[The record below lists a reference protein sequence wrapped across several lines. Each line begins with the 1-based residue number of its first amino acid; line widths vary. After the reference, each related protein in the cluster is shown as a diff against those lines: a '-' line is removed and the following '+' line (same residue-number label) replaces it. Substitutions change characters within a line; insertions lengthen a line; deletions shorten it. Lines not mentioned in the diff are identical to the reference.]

1 MAPHDIA
8 TRASVVTL
16 KAIDLTTTEVA
27 SLTGVPTRTV
37 NKIFAN
43 AIERGFDP
51 QRRPLT
57 IRNYH
62 VEEAPRSGRPTKQTP
77 ELKEA
82 LLSKVRD
89 DGDGRQK
96 TCAELADDL
105 GRLGYKISGT
115 SVLRVLRESGYRKTQ
130 RTQAEKGVW
139 VYEKDKAGSPEM
151 DEAGS
156 PEIDEAGSPEN
167 DEAGSPEIDE
177 AGSSEIDEAGSP
189 EIDETGSTE
198 MESMLSTLN
207 LG

>member
-1 MAPHDIA
+1 MTAHYDIA

-27 SLTGVPTRTV
+27 SLTGIPTRTV

-51 QRRPLT
+51 QKRPLT
-57 IRNYH
+57 IRNYY

-105 GRLGYKISGT
+105 GHLGYKVSRT
-115 SVLRVLRESGYRKTQ
+115 SVLRILHGSGYKKTQ

-139 VYEKDKAGSPEM
+139 VYKKNEAGSPEM

-156 PEIDEAGSPEN
+156 PEIN
-167 DEAGSPEIDE
+167 
-177 AGSSEIDEAGSP
+177 EAGSP
-189 EIDETGSTE
+189 EIDETGSPE

>member
-16 KAIDLTTTEVA
+16 KAICLPTTEVA
-27 SLTGVPTRTV
+27 SLTGIPTRTV

-51 QRRPLT
+51 QRRPV
-57 IRNYH
+57 IVKNCY

-89 DGDGRQK
+89 NGDGRQK

-105 GRLGYKISGT
+105 GHLGYKVSAN
-115 SVLRVLRESGYRKTQ
+115 SVARVLRANGYKKTQ
-130 RTQAEKGVW
+130 RTQTEKGVW
-139 VYEKDKAGSPEM
+139 ICEKNEAGSPEM
-151 DEAGS
+151 DEAES
-156 PEIDEAGSPEN
+156 SEMDEAGSPEV
-167 DEAGSPEIDE
+167 DGIR
-177 AGSSEIDEAGSP
+177 SP
-189 EIDETGSTE
+189 EIDETGSPE